1 MIQSRRL
8 FVLLWMGMLAIPAI
22 AQIQPGQTTPL
33 GYGMKFGVNYPTIG
47 ASNDTYSGLAGVTLG
62 MFFSKPF
69 ANHFAWYIEPSFSSV
84 GFRNASIETRFRN
97 YYLEA
102 GAFCYY
108 YPSQYNT
115 DFAFIGGFRPSY
127 LLSHKSQVF
136 ELGTFNDKSLD
147 LNKNK
152 NGQIDV
158 TAMMGVSVSMSP
170 ILNLEL
176 VYNLGLTNQNTSD
189 EVKGRPSTIE
199 LNLRLNAVALK
210 RSLDG
215 QNQSVEEMVRNYHK
229 GVLLVMLITPN
240 EKEIKRL
247 TAANRMADVELLQ
260 NEIKIRNTKVIKEF
274 GRNFSFAPVYY
285 FMDTNVYRVISGNL
299 EGVFVNANL
308 EIDPAIKVNT
318 DNYFIASFCEDISEY
333 TKRKHFG
340 LFVYDKQ
347 MNQLD
352 KPFNHPNQLASPVF
366 DYVVVNNQENK
377 TRRPSYITVPFDR
390 LVSKL
395 NTRLFRYIGN

>member
-1 MIQSRRL
+1 MVQSRSFL
-8 FVLLWMGMLAIPAI
+8 VLLWMGIFSLPVC
-22 AQIQPGQTTPL
+22 AQIQKDQSTPL
-33 GYGMKFGVNYPTIG
+33 GYGIKFGVNYPTIG
-47 ASNDTYSGLAGVTLG
+47 AASDIYSGLAGGSLG
-62 MFFSKPF
+62 MFFTKPMGS
-69 ANHFAWYIEPSFSSV
+69 HFAWYIEPSFSSV
-84 GFRNASIETRFRN
+84 GFRNASIETRFKN

-102 GAFCYY
+102 GTFAYY
-108 YPSQYNT
+108 YPSEYNK

-127 LLSHKSQVF
+127 LLSYKSEVF
-136 ELGTFNDKSLD
+136 ELGTFNIHNLD
-147 LNKNK
+147 INKNSK
-152 NGQIDV
+152 GRVDV
-158 TAMMGVSVSMSP
+158 TAMMGVGVALSP
-170 ILNLEL
+170 VLNLEL
-176 VYNLGLTNQNTSD
+176 VYNLGLTNHNSADQ
-189 EVKGRPSTIE
+189 VKGRPSTIE
-199 LNLRLNAVALK
+199 LNLRMNAVALK

-215 QNQSVEEMVRNYHK
+215 RNQSVEDMVRNYHK

-274 GRNFSFAPVYY
+274 GRNFSFAPVYF
-285 FMDTNVYRVISGNL
+285 FMDTNVYKVIAGNL
-299 EGVFVNANL
+299 NGIFVNANL
-308 EIDPAIKVNT
+308 EPDPAITVNT
-318 DNYFIASFCEDISEY
+318 DNYFIASFCEDVSEY

-347 MNQLD
+347 MNQME

-390 LVSKL
+390 LVGKL